1 MPLLVIQSLCHNAML
16 STKSFGSFTPDDKG
30 LRIDN
35 DEPTT
40 RHRLTDVYPRVV
52 ATWVSVLSK
61 YTATH
66 NVTFT
71 LQTQSYSRIE
81 T

>member
-1 MPLLVIQSLCHNAML
+1 M
-16 STKSFGSFTPDDKG
+16 
-30 LRIDN
+30 DN

-52 ATWVSVLSK
+52 VTWVPILSK

-71 LQTQSYSRIE
+71 LQMQRIE